1 MPTIF
6 DIKEQEVLETPIL
19 LFDCELR
26 NGQHEYWATH
36 QVTMDGNLYLPTLVD
51 HSQFDLRAQS
61 EDGIDATAKISLTLD
76 NTDSRYSQ
84 VERATGWKGAK
95 LTVRFVFFDMKTDAP
110 ASEAVVLFR
119 GVANAP
125 ENMKESTFRLSF
137 NNRLNFQRVA
147 LPEIRIQKR
156 CPWMFPSNSA
166 QRLEAMDG
174 GSKSAYSP
182 FFRCGYSAGE
192 SGGIGN
198 LNGSVPFTSCDY
210 TRSSCEQRG
219 MFQIDSANTPTRRF
233 GGVEFVPSTVLV
245 RGYGEKGS
253 HLSGPI
259 DNEAKYNDVVPLIY
273 GTAWVQPP
281 VTLARNDGNLTR
293 MEVLLGAGEMQ
304 GVLKVIVNDIEIP
317 LGSTGRDM
325 TSTGWYNVVSLG
337 NRTGDFNLDFRD
349 GAGNPV
355 GDPYGSM
362 AVLSVVVPN
371 RINDGRSLPRVQA
384 LVEGMKLP
392 TFDTNEGFTGNV
404 FTSNPAWVLLDVLRR
419 SGWDPAELD
428 IKSFAETALY
438 CDDPITTLDL
448 HGNTISIPRF
458 QCNLALRRRR
468 SAADVLRGV
477 RNSAGLMLSFG
488 NGGKLQCRFESTFGV
503 QQAVKPAG
511 SNATELLL
519 EGWPAYEFGDGS
531 TAAGGILRA
540 ESGAPRIRFYSRSSA
555 DAPNRYS
562 VEFQD
567 AFNEYQQDSLSL
579 VDVDDVLAS
588 GQETS
593 AALPALGLA
602 NFDQATRMVKLQLLK
617 SVKGNLYVEF
627 ETSVRAFGLRPGD
640 LITLT
645 YEKEG
650 FLRQAF
656 RVLRMAPGL
665 NHRTTVIT
673 AQIHDDDWYV
683 QTAGNGAASSG
694 RQPKYELG
702 LPRPLGGSVID
713 EDGVPQFGITES
725 YDDATDGSAQTRLT
739 VEFTAPARP
748 SASRAG
754 IPLVGFSALS
764 QGTGGTLK
772 GDQVLY
778 YALTGVDS
786 DGAESGLS
794 FIVHAVIPPGTDTN
808 TVTLQGLSF
817 GSQTQTFHV
826 YRGPSPQ
833 QLNRI
838 AANVALAGTWMDT
851 GAAEGLVAPPD
862 ENYSHANFFWRWEQ
876 QGPMVANLSTWNTVG
891 NSTLTMLGNEYRGQV
906 VRIVSG
912 KGAGQE
918 RRIFGNTPTL
928 ITLDDKWAVIPDTT
942 SKFVVAE
949 PSWTLGATSATS
961 PVSFLVP
968 NQEGYTIHVSGRSA
982 NANNKECPFE
992 LCPMTRWRIVGAAGM
1007 LLDLDV
1013 PPKPVFAMQVRGDG
1027 TVDLLSVGFP
1037 TFDNT
1042 RSIAAGTL
1050 TLRYW
1055 DELLSPSGLR
1065 LMASIDDTVDTI
1077 SVSDG
1082 ILTEGMHLQIGEE
1095 ILHVTAVAEG
1105 ATTGMVTRGSH
1116 GSPATA
1122 HDVDEP
1128 VYPLRDRTEIVP
1140 FSRDFF
1146 GSPASGSY
1154 NYTVNLTH
1162 ARVAVG
1168 DFFVTNQRGD
1178 SPVDQRHFTAT
1189 AEYGLRTLKG
1199 GQLNLQVEGPLSIE
1213 DDATPPLVIEDFLA
1227 MKDIYA
1233 VVQEAPTEVPV
1244 VVRLRQDGDEVCT
1257 LTIPVNATISNVVDG
1272 FGLPALRGSSLL
1284 HLDIVSV
1291 GQTATSTP
1299 GADLTVTVR
1308 L

>member
-6 DIKEQEVLETPIL
+6 EIKEQEVLETPIL

-36 QVTMDGNLYLPTLVD
+36 QVSFDGNLYLATLVD
-51 HSQFDLRAQS
+51 HSQFDMRAQS
-61 EDGIDATAKISLTLD
+61 EDGIDAAAKISLTLA

-84 VERATGWKGAK
+84 VERTIGWKGAK
-95 LTVRFVFFDMKTDAP
+95 LTVRFVFFDLKNDAP
-110 ASEAVVLFR
+110 ASEAPVLFR

-125 ENMKESTFRLSF
+125 ENMKESTLRLSF

-156 CPWMFPSNSA
+156 CPWMFPANSA
-166 QRLEAMDG
+166 QRQEAMDG
-174 GSKSAYSP
+174 GERGAYSP

-192 SGGIGN
+192 TGGAGN
-198 LNGSVPFTSCDY
+198 LNGSVPYTSCDY
-210 TRSSCEQRG
+210 TRSACEQRG
-219 MFQIDSANTPTRRF
+219 MFKTDSANSITRRF
-233 GGVEFVPSTVLV
+233 GGVEFVPSSVLV

-304 GVLKVIVNDIEIP
+304 SVMKIIVNDIEIP
-317 LGSTGRDM
+317 RGSAGRDM
-325 TSTGWYNVVSLG
+325 TATGWYNIVSLG

-349 GAGNPV
+349 AAGNPV

-362 AVLSVVVPN
+362 AVVSVVVPN
-371 RINDGRSLPRVQA
+371 RIHDGRSLPRVQA

-392 TFDTNEGFTGNV
+392 TFDENGTFVSNV
-404 FTSNPAWVLLDVLRR
+404 FTNNPAWVLLDVLRR
-419 SGWDPAELD
+419 SGWELSELD
-428 IKSFAETALY
+428 VPSFAQTALY
-438 CDDPITTLDL
+438 CDDPITTPDL
-448 HGNTISIPRF
+448 HGNTVSIRRF
-458 QCNLALRRRR
+458 QCNLAVRKRR

-477 RNSAGLMLSFG
+477 RNTSGLMLRFG
-488 NGGKLQCRFESTFGV
+488 NGGKLQCQFESTLAV
-503 QQAVKPAG
+503 QQASKAAG
-511 SNATELLL
+511 SNASEALLG
-519 EGWPAYEFGDGS
+519 GWPAYEFGDGS
-531 TAAGGILRA
+531 TPAGGILRG
-540 ESGAPRIRFYSRSSA
+540 EGDEPKIRFFSRSSA
-555 DAPNRYS
+555 DAPNRFS

-567 AFNEYQQDSLSL
+567 AFNEYQQDSVSL

-627 ETSVRAFGLRPGD
+627 ESSVRAFGLRPGD

-650 FLRQAF
+650 FLRQPF
-656 RVLRMAPGL
+656 RVLRLAPAL
-665 NHRTTVIT
+665 NHQTTVIT
-673 AQIHDDDWYV
+673 AQLHDDDWYV
-683 QTAGNGAASSG
+683 QTAGNGATSSG

-702 LPRPLGGSVID
+702 LPRPLGGSVL
-713 EDGVPQFGITES
+713 DGDGIPQFGITES
-725 YDDATDGSAQTRLT
+725 YDEGTDGTAQTRLT
-739 VEFTAPARP
+739 VGFKAPAKP

-754 IPLVGFSALS
+754 IPLVGFSALP

-778 YALTGVDS
+778 YAVTGVDT

-794 FIVHAVIPPGTDTN
+794 FIVHAVIPVGTNTN
-808 TVTLQGLSF
+808 TVALQNLSF
-817 GSQTQTFHV
+817 SAQTASFHV
-826 YRGPSPQ
+826 YRGNSPQ
-833 QLNRI
+833 QLHRI
-838 AANVALAGTWMDT
+838 AESVAITPAFTDT
-851 GAAEGLVAPPD
+851 GLADGLVAPPD
-862 ENYSHANFFWRWEQ
+862 ENYSHANFFWRWEL
-876 QGPMVANLSTWNTVG
+876 QGPQTATTGTWNTVG
-891 NSTLTMLGNEYRGQV
+891 NSTLTMPGNAYRGQV

-918 RRIFGNTPTL
+918 RRIYGNTPTHL
-928 ITLDDKWAVIPDTT
+928 TLEDKWAVIPDST

-949 PSWTLGATSATS
+949 PSWNFGATSATS
-961 PVSFLVP
+961 PVTFLAP
-968 NQEGYTIHVSGRSA
+968 NREGYTLHVSGRPA

-992 LCPMTRWRIVGAAGM
+992 LCPLTSWRIVGAAGQ
-1007 LLDLDV
+1007 LLDV
-1013 PPKPVFAMQVRGDG
+1013 EAPPKPVFAMQVKGDG
-1027 TVDLLSVGFP
+1027 TIDLLSVGFP

-1042 RSIAAGTL
+1042 RGIAAGTL

-1055 DELLSPSGLR
+1055 DELLSPSTL
-1065 LMASIDDTVDTI
+1065 LLAAPVDNAATTI
-1077 SVSDG
+1077 TVSDTAVTAG
-1082 ILTEGMHLQIGEE
+1082 AYLQIGEE
-1095 ILHVTAVAEG
+1095 ILRVNAVAAG
-1105 ATTGMVTRGSH
+1105 GTTLAVTRGSH
-1116 GSPATA
+1116 SSPPSA
-1122 HDVDEP
+1122 HAAGTR
-1128 VYPLRDRTEIVP
+1128 VYLLRNRTEIVP

-1154 NYTVNLTH
+1154 NYTVNLSH
-1162 ARVAVG
+1162 ARVAAA

-1178 SPVDQRHFTAT
+1178 SAVDQRCFTAT
-1189 AEYGLRTLKG
+1189 AEFGLRTLMG
-1199 GQLNLQVEGPLSIE
+1199 GQLNLQVEGPLAIE
-1213 DDATPPLVIEDFLA
+1213 DDATPPVVIEDYLA
-1227 MKDIYA
+1227 MKDVYA

-1244 VVRLRQDGDEVCT
+1244 ELRLRQDADAICT

-1272 FGLPALRGSSLL
+1272 FGLAALRAGSQL

-1299 GADLTVTVR
+1299 GADLTVTIR

>member
-1 MPTIF
+1 MSTIF
-6 DIKEQEVLETPIL
+6 EIKEQEVLETPIL

-36 QVTMDGNLYLPTLVD
+36 QVSFNGNLYLPTLID

-61 EDGIDATAKISLTLD
+61 EDGIDATAKISLTLA

-84 VERATGWKGAK
+84 VERSIGWKGAK
-95 LTVRFVFFDMKTDAP
+95 LTVRFLFFDMKNDAP
-110 ASEAVVLFR
+110 ASEDAVLFR
-119 GVANAP
+119 GIANAP
-125 ENMKESTFRLSF
+125 ESMRESAMRLSF
-137 NNRLNFQRVA
+137 NNRLNFQRLL

-156 CPWMFPSNSA
+156 CPWMFPA
-166 QRLEAMDG
+166 DAPQRQEGMDG
-174 GSKSAYSP
+174 GARGAYSP

-192 SGGIGN
+192 TGGVGN
-198 LNGSVPFTSCDY
+198 LNGSTPYTSCDY
-210 TRSSCEQRG
+210 TRAACEQRG
-219 MFQIDSANTPTRRF
+219 MFRTDSANNITRRF
-233 GGVEFVPSTVLV
+233 GGVEFVPSSVLV
-245 RGYGEKGS
+245 RGYGEKSS

-304 GVLKVIVNDIEIP
+304 GVMKIVVNDIEIP
-317 LGSTGRDM
+317 QGSAGRDM

-349 GAGNPV
+349 SSGNPV

-362 AVLSVVVPN
+362 AVVSVVVPN
-371 RINDGRSLPRVQA
+371 RIHDGRSLPRVKA
-384 LVEGMKLP
+384 LVDGMKLP
-392 TFDTNEGFTGNV
+392 TYDTGENFTGNV
-404 FTSNPAWVLLDVLRR
+404 FTNNPAWVLLDVLRR
-419 SGWDPAELD
+419 SGWAEGELD
-428 IKSFAETALY
+428 LASFAETALY
-438 CDDPITTLDL
+438 CDDPIQTLDL
-448 HGNTISIPRF
+448 HGNSITVPRF

-468 SAADVLRGV
+468 SAADVLRGI
-477 RNSAGLMLSFG
+477 RNSAGLLLSFG
-488 NGGKLQCRFESTFGV
+488 NGGKLQCRFESTVAV
-503 QQAVKPAG
+503 QHAQKPAG
-511 SNATELLL
+511 SNATEVLLN
-519 EGWPAYEFGDGS
+519 GWPAYEFGDGS
-531 TAAGGILRA
+531 TPAGGLLRS
-540 ESGAPRIRFYSRSSA
+540 ESGEPKIRFYSRSSA
-555 DAPNRYS
+555 DAPNRFS

-567 AFNEYQQDSLSL
+567 AFNEYQQDSVSL

-617 SVKGNLYVEF
+617 SVRGNMYVEF
-627 ETSVRAFGLRPGD
+627 ETSVRGFGLRPGD

-645 YEKEG
+645 YTKEG
-650 FLRQAF
+650 FLRQPF
-656 RVLRMAPGL
+656 RVLRLAPGL

-683 QTAGNGAASSG
+683 QTAGNGAESSG

-713 EDGVPQFGITES
+713 EDGIPQFGITES

-739 VEFTAPARP
+739 VEFTAPAKP

-754 IPLVGFSALS
+754 SPLVGFSALS
-764 QGTGGTLK
+764 QGTGGTLA
-772 GDQVLY
+772 GDQILY
-778 YALTGVDS
+778 YALTALDG

-794 FIVHAVIPPGTDTN
+794 FIVRAVIPPGTNTN
-808 TVTLQGLSF
+808 VVTLQSMSF
-817 GSQTQTFHV
+817 SSESQAFHV
-826 YRGPSPQ
+826 YRGSSPQ
-833 QLNRI
+833 QLHRVANDVPL
-838 AANVALAGTWMDT
+838 AASYTDT
-851 GAAEGLVAPPD
+851 GAAEGIVGPPD
-862 ENYSHANFFWRWEQ
+862 ENYSHANFHWRWEL
-876 QGPMVANLSTWNTVG
+876 QGPHGANQATWNTVG
-891 NSTLTMLGNEYRGQV
+891 NTELTMLGNEYRGQV

-912 KGAGQE
+912 KGEGQE
-918 RRIFGNTPTL
+918 RRIYGNTPTL
-928 ITLDDKWAVIPDTT
+928 LTLEDKWAVIPDAT

-949 PSWTLGATSATS
+949 PSWSFGATSATS
-961 PVSFLVP
+961 PVTFLVP
-968 NQEGYTIHVSGRSA
+968 NREGYTLHVSGRSA
-982 NANNKECPFE
+982 NANDKECPFE
-992 LCPMTRWRIVGAAGM
+992 LCPLTRWRIVGAAGM

-1013 PPKPVFAMQVRGDG
+1013 PPQPVFSMQVKGDG
-1027 TVDLLSVGFP
+1027 TIDLLGVGFP

-1055 DELLSPSGLR
+1055 DELTSPSGLR
-1065 LMASIDDTVDTI
+1065 STVAVDDVETAITI
-1077 SVSDG
+1077 SAASVVAG
-1082 ILTEGMHLQIGEE
+1082 QYLQIGEE
-1095 ILHVTAVAEG
+1095 ILHVDAVAPG
-1105 ATTGMVTRGSH
+1105 GTTLQVTRGSH
-1116 GSPATA
+1116 GSPAIGHGA
-1122 HDVDEP
+1122 DEI
-1128 VYPLRDRTEIVP
+1128 VYALQERTEIVP

-1154 NYTVNLTH
+1154 NYTVNLTN
-1162 ARVAVG
+1162 ARVAAA

-1178 SPVDQRHFTAT
+1178 SPVDRRHFTAT
-1189 AEYGLRTLKG
+1189 TELGLRTMRG

-1213 DDATPPLVIEDFLA
+1213 DDATPPLVIEDFMA
-1227 MKDIYA
+1227 MQDIYA
-1233 VVQEAPTEVPV
+1233 VVLEAPTEIPV
-1244 VVRLRQDGDEVCT
+1244 ELRLRQDADVICT
-1257 LTIPVNATISNVVDG
+1257 LTIPVNGTISNVVDG
-1272 FGLPALRGSSLL
+1272 FGLAPLRGGSLL
-1284 HLDIVSV
+1284 QLDIVSV